1 MQTKLL
7 ITGAGGFVA
16 GSVLAHAGKDWAVY
30 AIDRIQF
37 PDAPGNIH
45 YYNLD
50 LLDQNNLA
58 KLFHQ
63 INPVAVIH
71 TAALADIDFCQN
83 NPALA
88 EKINV
93 GVTQSLADLC
103 AANGAK
109 MIVCSTDSVFDG
121 RKGRYT
127 EADSPNPVNF
137 YAETKVKAEAI
148 VSALPNGV
156 VARLALVL
164 GLPVLGSGNSF
175 LARTIEKLERGE
187 PVRFPENEIRTPVDI
202 ITLGKSLVEL
212 AGNDFTGTIH
222 LAGNTK
228 INRFEMAR
236 QIAEKLGYSNE
247 LIVAV
252 NSNAL
257 AGRAPRP
264 NDASLD
270 NRRAKKIL
278 ITPMR
283 SLLEGLEL
291 TLNFK
296 PEH

>member
-1 MQTKLL
+1 MQKKLL

-16 GSVLAHAGKDWAVY
+16 GSVLTHAGKVWAVY

-37 PDAPGNIH
+37 SDAPGNIH
-45 YYNLD
+45 YHNLD
-50 LLDQNNLA
+50 LLDQNNLT

-63 INPVAVIH
+63 INPAAVIH

-88 EKINV
+88 GQINV
-93 GVTQSLADLC
+93 GITQSLADLC
-103 AANGAK
+103 AATGAK
-109 MIVCSTDSVFDG
+109 LILCSTDSVFDG
-121 RKGRYT
+121 RKGNYT
-127 EADSPNPVNF
+127 ETDLPNPVNF

-175 LARTIEKLERGE
+175 LAKTIDKLKRGE
-187 PVRFPENEIRTPVDI
+187 PVNFPENEIRTPIDI

-212 AGNDFTGTIH
+212 AGNDFTGTVH
-222 LAGNTK
+222 LAGNTR

-236 QIAEKLGYSNE
+236 QIAEKSGYSKE

-257 AGRAPRP
+257 AGRASRP

-270 NRRAKKIL
+270 NRLAQKIL
-278 ITPMR
+278 NTPMR
-283 SLLEGLEL
+283 SLLEGLDL

-296 PEH
+296 PEF